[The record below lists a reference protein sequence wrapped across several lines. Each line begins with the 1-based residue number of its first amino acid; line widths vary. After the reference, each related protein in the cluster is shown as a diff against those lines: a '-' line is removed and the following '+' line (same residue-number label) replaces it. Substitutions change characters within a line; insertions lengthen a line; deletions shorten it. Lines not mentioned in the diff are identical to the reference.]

1 MIQCRCCESPLEDK
15 VIDFGPMPSANAFLS
30 EVMLNQP
37 EALYPLTVYICQNC
51 WLMQIPEF
59 HTAPDMF
66 SGEYLYFSS
75 YAKSWVQ
82 HAARFC
88 TTATDR
94 FNLNNESFVVEVASN
109 DGYLLQEF
117 VATNIP
123 CLGIDPAE
131 NAAAAALEKGVETI
145 IDFFSAKTALNIV
158 DTKGHAD
165 LIVANNVLAHV
176 PDINDFIAGVAI
188 LMAPGG
194 VVSFEFPHLARLL
207 EKTQFDTIYDEHF
220 SYLSLGVIMRLFE
233 QHGLAVF
240 DVEELTTHGGSLRVY
255 GRQKTN
261 TSMHIESRVGTLLT
275 SERDQGLEQL
285 STYIDFEKRAVTI
298 RNAFRNLM
306 SSEAAKGQKIAAF
319 GAAAKGTVFLNYC
332 DVGADAI
339 SFVIDD
345 TPAKQGRFIPGVHIP
360 VVSFDALEREK
371 PDLIIILPWNFRDE
385 IATYLEPARAWGAR
399 FVVATP
405 KIEVF

>member
-1 MIQCRCCESPLEDK
+1 
-15 VIDFGPMPSANAFLS
+15 
-30 EVMLNQP
+30 MLDQP
-37 EALYPLTVYICQNC
+37 EALYPLTVYVCRNC

-82 HAARFC
+82 HAAQFC
-88 TTATDR
+88 KGATDR
-94 FNLNNESFVVEVASN
+94 FNLNDKSFVVEVASN

-131 NAAAAALEKGVETI
+131 NAAAAARKKGVETI
-145 IDFFSAKTALNIV
+145 VDFFSAKTALNIV
-158 DTKGHAD
+158 DMKGHAD

-176 PDINDFIAGVAI
+176 PDINDFIAGIAI
-188 LMAPGG
+188 LLVPDG

-233 QHGLAVF
+233 RHGLAVF
-240 DVEELTTHGGSLRVY
+240 DVEELSTHGGSIRIY
-255 GRQKTN
+255 GRHSAN
-261 TSMHIESRVGTLLT
+261 TSMHIESRVDTLLT

-285 STYIDFEKRAVTI
+285 STYIDFEKRAVSI
-298 RNAFRNLM
+298 RGAFRDLIT
-306 SSEAAKGQKIAAF
+306 SELTKGQKIAAF
-319 GAAAKGTVFLNYC
+319 GAAAKGTIFLNYC
-332 DVGADAI
+332 DVGADSI

-360 VVSFDALEREK
+360 VMSFDALELEK

-385 IATYLEPARAWGAR
+385 IAAYLEPARTWGAK

-405 KIEVF
+405 KIEIF

>member
-1 MIQCRCCESPLEDK
+1 
-15 VIDFGPMPSANAFLS
+15 MPSANAFLS
-30 EVMLNQP
+30 KEMLDEP
-37 EALYPLTVYICQNC
+37 EALYPLTVYVCRAC

-66 SGEYLYFSS
+66 SGDYLYFSS
-75 YAKSWVQ
+75 YAKSWVE

-88 TTATDR
+88 RSATER
-94 FNLNNESFVVEVASN
+94 FGLNEESFVVEVASN

-117 VATNIP
+117 VATQIP
-123 CLGIDPAE
+123 CLGIDPAA
-131 NAAAAALEKGVETI
+131 NAAEAARKKGVDTYV
-145 IDFFSAKTALNIV
+145 DFFNTKTAAQIV
-158 DTKGHAD
+158 DTKGNAD

-188 LMAPGG
+188 LLAPNG

-207 EKTQFDTIYDEHF
+207 EKSQFDTIYDEHF

-233 QHGLAVF
+233 RHGLTVF
-240 DVEELTTHGGSLRVY
+240 DVEELSTHGGSLRIY
-255 GRQKTN
+255 GRQKEN
-261 TSMHIESRVGTLLT
+261 TSIHIESRVDALLT
-275 SERDQGLEQL
+275 SERDQGLELL
-285 STYIDFEKRAVTI
+285 STYIKFEKSAAAI
-298 RNAFRNLM
+298 RSAFCDLIT
-306 SSEAAKGQKIAAF
+306 SELTKGKKIAAF

-332 DVGADAI
+332 GVGADAI

-360 VVSFDALEREK
+360 VVSFDTLEQEK

-385 IATYLEPARAWGAR
+385 IAAYLEPARAWGAK

-405 KIEVF
+405 KIEIF

>member
-1 MIQCRCCESPLEDK
+1 
-15 VIDFGPMPSANAFLS
+15 MPSANAFLS
-30 EVMLNQP
+30 MEMLEQP
-37 EALYPLTVYICQNC
+37 EELYPLTVYVCRAC
-51 WLMQIPEF
+51 WLMQISEF

-88 TTATDR
+88 RNATER
-94 FNLNNESFVVEVASN
+94 FDLNEKSFVVEIASN

-117 VATNIP
+117 VAAQIP
-123 CLGIDPAE
+123 CLGIDPAA
-131 NAAAAALEKGVETI
+131 NAAEVARKKGVETHV
-145 IDFFSAKTALNIV
+145 DFFNTKTASHIV
-158 DTKGHAD
+158 DTKSNAD

-188 LMAPGG
+188 LLAPSG

-207 EKTQFDTIYDEHF
+207 EKSQFDTIYDEHF

-233 QHGLAVF
+233 RHGLAVF
-240 DVEELTTHGGSLRVY
+240 DIEELSTHGGSLRIY
-255 GRQKTN
+255 GRQKAN
-261 TSMHIESRVGTLLT
+261 ASIQIESQVDTLLT
-275 SERDQGLEQL
+275 SERAQGLEQL
-285 STYIDFEKRAVTI
+285 STYIEFEKSAVEI
-298 RNAFRNLM
+298 RNAFCDLIT
-306 SSEAAKGQKIAAF
+306 SELAKGKKIAAF

-332 DVGADAI
+332 GVGADAI

-360 VVSFDALEREK
+360 VVSFDTLEKEK
-371 PDLIIILPWNFRDE
+371 PDLIIILPWNFRNE
-385 IATYLEPARAWGAR
+385 IAAYLEPARAWGAK

-405 KIEVF
+405 KIDVF